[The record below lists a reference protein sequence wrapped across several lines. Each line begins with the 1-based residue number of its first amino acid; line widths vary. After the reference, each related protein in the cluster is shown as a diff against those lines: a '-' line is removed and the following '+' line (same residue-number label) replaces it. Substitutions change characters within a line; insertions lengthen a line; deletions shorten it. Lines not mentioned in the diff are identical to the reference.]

1 MCQNES
7 SITRHG
13 WIILSAKFGRIKA
26 RRVHL
31 SASFD
36 RPERA
41 SGKHEKWP
49 QTRSSKKKKN
59 DKNRSSLQCI
69 RNYYGGLSSKHITRR
84 PKCSFSDDIYPFA
97 SPVSLKRRGV
107 RGHRRQMD
115 RVCLFVWPASRSTL
129 IGQRRGSSRLFAW
142 LVSATDLACS
152 DGIPDVFQ
160 GRLKNEK
167 ERKKKDVKNEAASSI
182 KRRRDASC
190 TGTQLQVVASA
201 PARDR
206 QEVLDLTAGYYCCYA
221 PHSPRTNCRRER
233 SGRARLC
240 AHF

>member
-1 MCQNES
+1 M
-7 SITRHG
+7 TTDA
-13 WIILSAKFGRIKA
+13 IL
-26 RRVHL
+26 
-31 SASFD
+31 
-36 RPERA
+36 
-41 SGKHEKWP
+41 
-49 QTRSSKKKKN
+49 KKKKKK

-167 ERKKKDVKNEAASSI
+167 ERKRTLKT
-182 KRRRDASC
+182 RRPP
-190 TGTQLQVVASA
+190 QLSA
-201 PARDR
+201 DETR
-206 QEVLDLTAGYYCCYA
+206 
-221 PHSPRTNCRRER
+221 
-233 SGRARLC
+233 RARGRNYRSLLPHQR
-240 AHF
+240 ATGKRY